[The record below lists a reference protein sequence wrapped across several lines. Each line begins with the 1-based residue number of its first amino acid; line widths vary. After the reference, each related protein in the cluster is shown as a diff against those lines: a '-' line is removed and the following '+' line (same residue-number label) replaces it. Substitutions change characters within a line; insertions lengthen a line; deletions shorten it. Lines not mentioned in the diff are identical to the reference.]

1 MQRGDQFAV
10 RRWLGYAR
18 FIGDQVAALQ
28 GVQAA
33 AQFAGSVEDRFPAK
47 KTVDGRELFII
58 GPFTN
63 KPDAE
68 NIIKLLEGVGAAG
81 LSLEEIKKTI

>member
-1 MQRGDQFAV
+1 MPQPVLDIIRQNT
-10 RRWLGYAR
+10 
-18 FIGDQVAALQ
+18 
-28 GVQAA
+28 
-33 AQFAGSVEDRFPAK
+33 DRDIAK
-47 KTVDGRELFII
+47 KTIDGRELFII